1 MNKIKQEIDN
11 AFRFYYRPLCL
22 YAMHYLHDMNLVEDT
37 VQDCFAKLWEKI
49 NCEHIT
55 NRERSISH
63 EKLLTSKKSVSN
75 IKSYLYMMVRNH
87 CLDLLKKDNLVDYHT
102 IPSDLTDTLS
112 DEEVEER
119 SLIEA
124 RLWTAID
131 SLPEKCRQVF
141 LLSKRDGLKYKE
153 IADLLNISK
162 KTVENQISKALK
174 TLKEGVT
181 KIYYFFFG

>member
-1 MNKIKQEIDN
+1 MNKIKQEIDD

-37 VQDCFAKLWEKI
+37 VQDCFTKLWEKI
-49 NCEHIT
+49 TDKEK
-55 NRERSISH
+55 SINLKKPLSS
-63 EKLLTSKKSVSN
+63 EKSVSN
-75 IKSYLYMMVRNH
+75 LKSYLYVMVRNH
-87 CLDLLKKDNLVDYHT
+87 CLDLLKKDNLVDYQT
-102 IPSDLTDTLS
+102 IPSDLTDILS
-112 DEEVEER
+112 DEEAEER

-153 IADLLNISK
+153 IAELLNISK